1 MDDYLIQEQ
10 AKYAALLMALETN
23 ESLFLKQFQRVSF
36 FFSQKLKKN
45 VECKNKMRF
54 QFISPFIYLTWD
66 KTAHIVSLD
75 ISGMEG

>member
-10 AKYAALLMALETN
+10 AKYAPMALETN

-36 FFSQKLKKN
+36 FFSSQKLKKN

-54 QFISPFIYLTWD
+54 QFISPFICLTWD